1 MSTTVENHPLN
12 NTTEMPDWSQV
23 LNLSHAIEDQLRLL
37 YAMLDEVTAD
47 TDVRAATLHIACEAG
62 HLWSATQKLAQ
73 VTGVHSA
80 ADLEARVESGIHML
94 EPLLIAMSTLM
105 ETLPEVLSDLAKS
118 GTIQQLGQ
126 VTVEWTNILKRVT
139 CLLQGASP
147 SMTARVSGLVDNA
160 SRWSGELVVAW
171 ETLAATLPEVL
182 QDETL
187 HKNLTDLQSAIG
199 VWASVA
205 VEARDMVAR
214 CGGGNMASGARA
226 LVCSIRDGLDD
237 AEKQGASKIGGL
249 FALMRLVLSGKT
261 IYVLRNVISI
271 AYRVLKTMNESGKK
285 KTAC

>member
-1 MSTTVENHPLN
+1 MSNSVESHLLHDP
-12 NTTEMPDWSQV
+12 TEMPDWSQV
-23 LNLSHAIEDQLRLL
+23 LDLSHAIEDQLRLL

-47 TDVRAATLHIACEAG
+47 TDVRSAALHIACEAG

-80 ADLEARVESGIHML
+80 ADLEARVESGIRML
-94 EPLLIAMSTLM
+94 EPLLVAMSTLM
-105 ETLPEVLSDLAKS
+105 ETLPEVLGDLAKS
-118 GTIQQLGQ
+118 GTIQQLGMA
-126 VTVEWTNILKRVT
+126 TVEWTNILRRITK
-139 CLLQGASP
+139 LIQGAAP
-147 SMTARVSGLVDNA
+147 SLSVRVSGLVDDA
-160 SRWSGELVVAW
+160 SRWSGEIMVAW

-187 HKNLTDLQSAIG
+187 HNNLSELQNAIG

-205 VEARDMVAR
+205 TEARAMVAR

-237 AEKQGASKIGGL
+237 AEHQGGSKSGGI
-249 FALMRLVLSGKT
+249 FPLMRLVFSGKT
-261 IYVLRNVISI
+261 IYVLRNVIAI